1 MTCKYYGC
9 NYEKRYD
16 EKKREIVWEVVR
28 EYCECKDE
36 EIEIDKDC
44 QGCCD
49 FQPE

>member
-1 MTCKYYGC
+1 MTCKYYDFA
-9 NYEKRYD
+9 YE
-16 EKKREIVWEVVR
+16 ENSLEVIS